1 MTGSDKIQSL
11 KLRVR
16 DAEDL
21 AVASAMLQDALIPVQ
36 EMRFLANEK
45 RFAMIANR
53 FCWERAPEALR
64 ADEAEQAADRDD
76 SAEDVAFE
84 AVGSGGEAVYERVNT
99 GIIFHCVKLARFR
112 GFDLADRGRILELLA
127 ITLHGRRVILT
138 FAGAAVIELTVTRL
152 SCQLDDLGEPW
163 PTLRRPQHP
172 DAPSDEPEKG
182 DPGKPPSGNP
192 DLES

>member
-1 MTGSDKIQSL
+1 MTEGDRNRGL

-36 EMRFLANEK
+36 EMRFLAKEK
-45 RFAMIANR
+45 RFALVANR
-53 FCWERAPEALR
+53 FCWERAPESLA
-64 ADEAEQAADRDD
+64 ADAAEQDEYKDG
-76 SAEDVAFE
+76 SSEDVAFA
-84 AVGSGGEAVYERVNT
+84 AVGSGGEAVYERVNC
-99 GIIFHCVKLARFR
+99 GVIVHCVKLARLR

-127 ITLHGRRVILT
+127 ITLHGKRVILT
-138 FAGAAVIELTVTRL
+138 FAGGAAVELTVTRL

-163 PTLRRPQHP
+163 PTLRRPQHADSPP
-172 DAPSDEPEKG
+172 DDLEKS
-182 DPGKPPSGNP
+182 PSGNP